1 MRAVGVPKA
10 CNLDLGNDS
19 GDGERWIDKLE
30 FGASNNPFTE
40 GTQSLES
47 MPHVLRPRTGN
58 SRSKDMRKISGG
70 VLGTSV
76 TEEGEV

>member
-1 MRAVGVPKA
+1 MT
-10 CNLDLGNDS
+10 
-19 GDGERWIDKLE
+19 GDGERWIDRLE

-47 MPHVLRPRTGN
+47 VTHVLCPSTGN
-58 SRSKDMRKISGG
+58 SRSKDMRQISGG

-76 TEEGEV
+76 TEEG